1 MKGKIKFLIT
11 LFTRVLTAIII
22 FDSIMLLI
30 SSGTKVYLS
39 VSDLICLILISLLC
53 AIFYIPFLA
62 DKDFSSKRQWII
74 MNICYFLAVNIT
86 TLVFGY
92 LMHWFSFSKITSF
105 IALEAVIICAYSLV
119 MFFFYKLDMNT
130 ADKMNEKLKEREE

>member
-30 SSGTKVYLS
+30 SSGTNAYLS

-62 DKDFSSKRQWII
+62 DKDFSKRQWII

-92 LMHWFSFSKITSF
+92 MMHWFSFSKISSF
-105 IALEAVIICAYSLV
+105 IALESVIICAYSLV

-130 ADKMNEKLKEREE
+130 ADKMNEKLKEMDD

>member
-1 MKGKIKFLIT
+1 MKEKIKFLIT

-30 SSGTKVYLS
+30 SSGTKAYLS

-62 DKDFSSKRQWII
+62 DKDFSKRQWII

-92 LMHWFSFSKITSF
+92 LMHWFSFSKISSF
-105 IALEAVIICAYSLV
+105 IALEVVIICAYSLV

>member
-30 SSGTKVYLS
+30 SSGTNAYLC

-53 AIFYIPFLA
+53 AMFYIPFLA
-62 DKDFSSKRQWII
+62 DKDFSKRQWII

-92 LMHWFSFSKITSF
+92 LMHWFSFSKISSF

-130 ADKMNEKLKEREE
+130 ADKMNEKLKEMDD

>member
-30 SSGTKVYLS
+30 SSGTKAYLS
-39 VSDLICLILISLLC
+39 VSDLGCLILISLLC

-62 DKDFSSKRQWII
+62 DKDFSKRQWII

-86 TLVFGY
+86 TLIFGY
-92 LMHWFSFSKITSF
+92 LMHWFSFSKISSF
-105 IALEAVIICAYSLV
+105 IALEVVIICAYSLV

>member
-1 MKGKIKFLIT
+1 MKEKIKFLIT

-30 SSGTKVYLS
+30 SSGTKAYLS

-62 DKDFSSKRQWII
+62 DKDFSKRQWII

-92 LMHWFSFSKITSF
+92 LMHWFSFSKISSF

>member
-30 SSGTKVYLS
+30 SSGTKAYLS

-62 DKDFSSKRQWII
+62 DKDFSKRQWII

-92 LMHWFSFSKITSF
+92 LMHWFSFSKISSF
-105 IALEAVIICAYSLV
+105 IALEVVIICAYSLV